1 MSRVGSDTVC
11 PGAHLRLCTERGS
24 GGGEREHC
32 STYDCAQA
40 AQDDN
45 KWDLAYPLM
54 LLEEPPSQLWSYRP
68 AVTQG
73 RLRAF
78 APLCAQKWAIV
89 ALAYAKEADYIQNR
103 KAEISKPKQQAT
115 EVSPGVPKAKPKRR
129 PKWQGGEP
137 HDITAPL
144 PPSSSSAQP
153 LQVTATCGRGALA
166 CSEKMPVAKASDYG
180 ERRPRRRIQR
190 MRVPSL
196 RR

>member
-1 MSRVGSDTVC
+1 MQEGKAGFEIARDGGGCSSHGPVDVGLLREIRWLRILSRVGSDTVC

-32 STYDCAQA
+32 SNYDCTQA

-45 KWDLAYPLM
+45 TWDLAYPLM

-78 APLCAQKWAIV
+78 APLCAQKCAIV

-137 HDITAPL
+137 A
-144 PPSSSSAQP
+144 SSSS
-153 LQVTATCGRGALA
+153 
-166 CSEKMPVAKASDYG
+166 K
-180 ERRPRRRIQR
+180 
-190 MRVPSL
+190 PSAEA
-196 RR
+196 

>member
-1 MSRVGSDTVC
+1 MDLSMLACLEKFGGYGSC
-11 PGAHLRLCTERGS
+11 HEWGLIQSGAHLRLCTERGS

-32 STYDCAQA
+32 SNYDCTQA

-45 KWDLAYPLM
+45 TWDLAYPLM

-78 APLCAQKWAIV
+78 APFCAQKWAIV

-137 HDITAPL
+137 A
-144 PPSSSSAQP
+144 SSSS
-153 LQVTATCGRGALA
+153 
-166 CSEKMPVAKASDYG
+166 K
-180 ERRPRRRIQR
+180 
-190 MRVPSL
+190 PSAEA
-196 RR
+196 

>member
-1 MSRVGSDTVC
+1 MGPGVSTYAVGGTAQPALELSSCCDTRQAAGFRPLLC
-11 PGAHLRLCTERGS
+11 PEVGDCGPS
-24 GGGEREHC
+24 ICKGGGLHPE
-32 STYDCAQA
+32 S
-40 AQDDN
+40 
-45 KWDLAYPLM
+45 
-54 LLEEPPSQLWSYRP
+54 
-68 AVTQG
+68 QG
-73 RLRAF
+73 RDQQAKAAGHRSISRS
-78 APLCAQKWAIV
+78 AQSK
-89 ALAYAKEADYIQNR
+89 AKEEAQMARRRAR
-103 KAEISKPKQQAT
+103 KFQQQT
-115 EVSPGVPKAKPKRR
+115 KRR
-129 PKWQGGEP
+129 GIA